1 MRGIILKTF
10 TSGNFLL
17 PHLNNLKNW
26 AVIACDQ
33 FTSQNDYWQK
43 VEETVGNDYSTLH
56 LMLPEI
62 YLNGNYDD
70 RIEKINSTMQKYLN
84 ENIFTEYKNAYI
96 YVERTLQNGKIRK
109 GILGCVDLE
118 KYDYSSNTKSLI
130 RPTEKTVLERI
141 PPRQKI
147 RQNAPLELSHIL
159 LLCNDEKDRLIEKVS
174 EIKNSLPKLYD
185 FDLMQNGGHIEGYLL
200 QGNAAKEFENNL
212 TLYEKDIQEKY
223 QGLSPMLFA
232 VGDGNHSL
240 CTAKFCYEEKK
251 KKTGRTDLPSRYAT
265 VELENIQD
273 EAQEFEPIH
282 RVLKNLDTKK
292 LLQELQKL
300 EKKDGYEIKY
310 ITKNEQSVLH
320 LDKNKGELAV
330 AVLQEFLDNY
340 LKNNKGT
347 IDYIHEKT
355 AAEKLVQED
364 NAIAF
369 LLPKIDKN
377 AFFKSII
384 SNGVLPRKTFSMGH
398 AEEKRYYL
406 EARKI
411 K

>member
-1 MRGIILKTF
+1 MKTF

-96 YVERTLQNGKIRK
+96 YVERTLQNSKIRK

-118 KYDYSSNTKSLI
+118 KYDYSNNTKSLI

-159 LLCNDEKDRLIEKVS
+159 LLCNDEKERLIEKVS

-212 TLYEKDIQEKY
+212 ALYEKDIQKKY

-240 CTAKFCYEEKK
+240 CTAKFCYEEEK
-251 KKTGRTDLPSRYAT
+251 KKTGRTDLPSRYAM

-330 AVLQEFLDNY
+330 TVLQEFLDNY
-340 LKNNKGT
+340 LKNNQGT

-355 AAEKLVQED
+355 AAEKLAQEN